1 MLFFAAYF
9 QKSMGLYK
17 REKLENGAE
26 ICVWEI
32 SEDEDDLRR
41 LCAPIPSDELE
52 ELEITKS
59 PARRKEKLAVRA
71 LLNEMFPEK
80 LYLGHHDN
88 GKPYLQNCAVEI
100 SISHC
105 ARFAA
110 VIAHPEES
118 VGIDIESLG
127 RDFSAV
133 ERKALSEDEKDDLS
147 DHNTNQ
153 QLAIYWCAKEAIYK
167 RMSRN
172 GVDFARQIE
181 VERFTPREEGELEAT
196 FIHKDGEEEI
206 FELNYEIFD
215 GHVMVW
221 LVG

>member
-1 MLFFAAYF
+1 
-9 QKSMGLYK
+9 
-17 REKLENGAE
+17 
-26 ICVWEI
+26 
-32 SEDEDDLRR
+32 
-41 LCAPIPSDELE
+41 
-52 ELEITKS
+52 
-59 PARRKEKLAVRA
+59 
-71 LLNEMFPEK
+71 MFPEK

-105 ARFAA
+105 ARFVAI
-110 VIAHPEES
+110 IAHPEES

-167 RMSRN
+167 RMSRS

-181 VERFTPREEGELEAT
+181 VERFTPRDEGELEAT
-196 FIHKDGEEEI
+196 FIHKDGEEET
-206 FELNYEIFD
+206 FELNYEVFD

>member
-1 MLFFAAYF
+1 M
-9 QKSMGLYK
+9 
-17 REKLENGAE
+17 
-26 ICVWEI
+26 
-32 SEDEDDLRR
+32 
-41 LCAPIPSDELE
+41 
-52 ELEITKS
+52 
-59 PARRKEKLAVRA
+59 
-71 LLNEMFPEK
+71 
-80 LYLGHHDN
+80 
-88 GKPYLQNCAVEI
+88 EI

-118 VGIDIESLG
+118 VGIDIESLS

-153 QLAIYWCAKEAIYK
+153 QLAIYWYK

-196 FIHKDGEEEI
+196 FIHKDGEEET